1 MSEQNRTLV
10 AIALM
15 GLILLVFFSDWYQEL
30 VAPGSTTPTKPHIES
45 TFSAEPDTSRLD
57 EADAFVSPATPRP
70 AYVDEIDT
78 SALGVQSETQIVVS
92 SPLYEMHFS
101 NLGGGTL
108 DKVYL
113 NNYLTKDSSRVQLIY
128 DLSHGVLANQFIG
141 YDVENFST
149 KDMLGNSSLGSASSY
164 DFPVYGGPAS
174 FSFELDL
181 GSSAKLIRTF
191 TFYPDSFHFSLEQE
205 LVNFDQVNAGR
216 YFSTSWNGGVAPTEE
231 NRKDDLYYS
240 EMYALLGDDSSPT
253 DYSADTDR
261 ETDVQT
267 ALTAWVA
274 ARSKYFAAI
283 LIPESSVSEFKSL
296 RYQTSGDDASAF
308 KIFDFDVRDTFDRRS
323 QVGSSNYRVYVGPL
337 DYDVLKD
344 YGLSLEEMM
353 NWGWFGMIGK
363 GALWVFKALYKII
376 PNYGIVLIVFSILVK
391 LLLAPLT
398 KKQFSSTQSM
408 QQAQPQIAALK
419 EKYKDDAKR
428 LNEETM
434 KLYKE
439 LGINPLGG
447 CLPLLIQMP
456 ILIAMFNLF
465 RTTIELRGA
474 AFKGLE
480 FWISD
485 LSLPD
490 TVGSFMGFDVNLLPI
505 IMSGTMI
512 LQQKMMTPT
521 ANANPQM
528 KNMPYI
534 MTAVFFFMFYTFP
547 SGLNLYYTLFNLMS
561 IAQQKLTPKQ
571 DLPAVKASPVTSV
584 PKKNPKKKRKK

>member
-1 MSEQNRTLV
+1 MSEQNRTLA

-15 GLILLVFFSDWYQEL
+15 GVILMVFFSDWYQEK
-30 VAPGSTTPTKPHIES
+30 VAPGSTAEPKPHIES
-45 TFSAEPDTSRLD
+45 SFSSADTV
-57 EADAFVSPATPRP
+57 EAAPVLKETLAPLAPAGLN
-70 AYVDEIDT
+70 DT
-78 SALGVQSETQIVVS
+78 LSSFINADPTTVVVS

-101 NLGGGTL
+101 NRGGGTL
-108 DKVYL
+108 EKVYL
-113 NNYLTKDSSRVQLIY
+113 NQYLTKDGSRVQLI
-128 DLSHGVLANQFIG
+128 SGEASGVLANQFIG
-141 YDVENFST
+141 YEVEDFNT
-149 KDMLGNSSLGSASSY
+149 KDLLASSSLGSASYY
-164 DFPVYGGPAS
+164 DFSVFGRPAS
-174 FSFELDL
+174 FSFELNL
-181 GSSAKLIRTF
+181 GVETKLVRTF
-191 TFYPDSFHFSLEQE
+191 TFYPDSFHFRLDQD

-216 YFSTSWNGGVAPTEE
+216 YFSTSWAGGVAPTEK

-240 EMYALLGDDSSPT
+240 EMYALLGDDTDPT
-253 DYSADTDR
+253 DYSADKDR
-261 ETDVQT
+261 ESEVQT
-267 ALTAWVA
+267 ASTTWVGS
-274 ARSKYFAAI
+274 RSKYFTAI
-283 LIPESSVSEFKSL
+283 LIPDNPVTEFKSV
-296 RYQTSGDDASAF
+296 RYQTPGADETSI
-308 KIFDFDVRDTFDRRS
+308 KVFDFDVRDSFDRRS
-323 QVGSSNYRVYVGPL
+323 TQSSSNYRVYIGPL
-337 DYDVLKD
+337 DYSVLKA
-344 YGLSLEEMM
+344 YGLYFEEMM
-353 NWGWFGMIGK
+353 NWGWFGIIGK
-363 GALWVFKALYKII
+363 SALWVFKSIYSVI
-376 PNYGIVLIVFSILVK
+376 PNYGIVLIIFSILVK

-408 QQAQPQIAALK
+408 QQAQPQIAELK
-419 EKYKDDAKR
+419 EKYKDDAKK

-447 CLPLLIQMP
+447 CLPLVIQMP

-490 TVGSFMGFDVNLLPI
+490 TVGTFMGFDINLLPV

-512 LQQKMMTPT
+512 LQQKLMAPPS
-521 ANANPQM
+521 NANPQM

-561 IAQQKLTPKQ
+561 IAQQALT
-571 DLPAVKASPVTSV
+571 
-584 PKKNPKKKRKK
+584 KKKPLPLISTTKVASSKKRSKKK

>member
-15 GLILLVFFSDWYQEL
+15 GIILMVFFSDWYQEK
-30 VAPGSTTPTKPHIES
+30 VAPGSNSKPKPHIES
-45 TFSAEPDTSRLD
+45 SFMSEDS
-57 EADAFVSPATPRP
+57 SATPVPVQAKPHLSPTQVIVDTASLSDIRP
-70 AYVDEIDT
+70 THI
-78 SALGVQSETQIVVS
+78 IVS

-101 NLGGGTL
+101 SRGAGTL
-108 DKVYL
+108 EKVYL
-113 NNYLTKDSSRVQLIY
+113 NQYLTKDSSRVQLI
-128 DLSHGVLANQFIG
+128 SSEASGVLANQFIG
-141 YDVENFST
+141 YEVESFDT
-149 KDMLGNSSLGSASSY
+149 KDLLATTSLGNDSLY
-164 DFPVYGGPAS
+164 KVPVYAGISS

-181 GSSAKLIRTF
+181 GGDTKLIRTF
-191 TFYPDSFHFSLEQE
+191 TFYPDSFHFKLDQE
-205 LVNFDQVNAGR
+205 LINFDQVNAGR
-216 YFSTSWNGGVAPTEE
+216 YFSTSWSGGVAPTEK

-240 EMYALLGDDSSPT
+240 KMYALLGTDTSPS
-253 DYSADTDR
+253 DYKADKTK
-261 ETDVQT
+261 ESEVQT
-267 ALTAWVA
+267 ATTAWVGS
-274 ARSKYFAAI
+274 RSKYFTAI
-283 LIPESSVSEFKSL
+283 LIPDEPVSEFKSL
-296 RYQTSGDDASAF
+296 RYQTGGAVENAI
-308 KIFDFDVRDTFDRRS
+308 KVFDFDVRDSFDRRS
-323 QVGSSNYRVYVGPL
+323 VQSSSNYRVYVGPL
-337 DYDVLKD
+337 DYDVLKT
-344 YGLSLEEMM
+344 YGLYLEEMM
-353 NWGWFGMIGK
+353 NWGWFGIIGK
-363 GALWVFKALYKII
+363 SALWVFKAIYSVI
-376 PNYGIVLIVFSILVK
+376 PNYGIVLIIFSILVK
-391 LLLAPLT
+391 LLLSPLT
-398 KKQFSSTQSM
+398 RKQLSSTQSM

-419 EKYKDDAKR
+419 EKYKDDPKR

-447 CLPLLIQMP
+447 CLPLVIQMP

-490 TVGSFMGFDVNLLPI
+490 TVGTFMGFDVNLLPV

-512 LQQKMMTPT
+512 LQQKLMAPSSS
-521 ANANPQM
+521 ANPQM

-561 IAQQKLTPKQ
+561 IAQQVFTSKKP
-571 DLPAVKASPVTSV
+571 LPIVSTVKKPAG
-584 PKKNPKKKRKK
+584 KKRLKK

>member
-1 MSEQNRTLV
+1 MSEQNRTLA

-15 GLILLVFFSDWYQEL
+15 GLILLVFFSDWYQEM
-30 VAPGSTTPTKPHIES
+30 VAPGSTAPKKPHIES
-45 TFSAEPDTSRLD
+45 SFSAPPDSGLIVREEAVIPALSAPIPLDTSTV
-57 EADAFVSPATPRP
+57 AVSAK
-70 AYVDEIDT
+70 
-78 SALGVQSETQIVVS
+78 TQIIVS
-92 SPLYEMHFS
+92 TPLYELHFS
-101 NLGGGTL
+101 NSGGGTL
-108 DKVYL
+108 EQVFL
-113 NNYLTKDSSRVQLIY
+113 NRYLTKDSSRVQLISALA
-128 DLSHGVLANQFIG
+128 DGVLANQFIG
-141 YDVENFST
+141 YEVEDFNT
-149 KDMLGNSSLGSASSY
+149 KRVLAKSSLGAAPVY
-164 DFPVYGGPAS
+164 DFPVFGKPAS
-174 FSFELDL
+174 FSFEVEL
-181 GSSAKLIRTF
+181 GSGAQLIRTF
-191 TFYPDSFHFSLEQE
+191 TFYPDSFHFDLDQQ
-205 LVNFDQVNAGR
+205 LINFDQVNAGR
-216 YFSTSWNGGVAPTEE
+216 YFATTWSGGIATTEK

-240 EMYALLGDDSSPT
+240 EMYALLGEDTSPT

-267 ALTAWVA
+267 ALTTWVGS
-274 ARSKYFAAI
+274 RSKYFTAI
-283 LIPESSVSEFKSL
+283 LMPDQPVSEFKST
-296 RYQTSGDDASAF
+296 RYQTPGDNDVSLKVF
-308 KIFDFDVRDTFDRRS
+308 NFDVRDAFDRRS
-323 QVGSSNYRVYVGPL
+323 AVSESNYRVYVGPL
-337 DYDVLKD
+337 DYDVLKE
-344 YGLSLEEMM
+344 YGLYLEEMM
-353 NWGWFGMIGK
+353 NWGWFGIIGK

-376 PNYGIVLIVFSILVK
+376 PNYGIVLIIFSILVK

-419 EKYKDDAKR
+419 DKYKDDSKR

-447 CLPLLIQMP
+447 CLPLVIQMP

-474 AFKGLE
+474 AFGGLE

-490 TVGSFMGFDVNLLPI
+490 TVGTFMGFDVNLLPI
-505 IMSGTMI
+505 IMSATMI
-512 LQQKMMTPT
+512 LQQKMMTPSSAAT
-521 ANANPQM
+521 NPQM

-561 IAQQKLTPKQ
+561 ILQQKFTPNKP
-571 DLPAVKASPVTSV
+571 LPVLATPVKTTPA
-584 PKKNPKKKRKK
+584 KKKRKK